1 MPRILY
7 VTSRRASFIAV
18 DRELLARRYEVRDL
32 HQPGR
37 WASPVRVQR
46 AMRGC
51 DAVVGWWASWHTF
64 WPITLAWMQRR
75 PSALIVGGFDT
86 ANEPDMGYGYQRGG
100 ARARLSRW
108 IMRRAGVLAT
118 NSAYSQRE
126 IERNVGIAPAQVTV
140 MHHGVPDPFGALPDK
155 STGPLVL
162 TVGVVDRANLER
174 KGHRAFVEAARRL
187 PDVAFVLAGR
197 VLDDSGEELR
207 AKAPPNVRLTDW
219 VEDDELL
226 DLYRRAAVYVQ
237 PSRHEGFGVSVAEGM
252 LAGAVPVVTRA
263 GALPEV
269 VGETGI
275 LVDAP
280 ADPNAVA
287 AAVREALARGP
298 EARAAARERVLREF
312 SLDARAAALHDLVE
326 RALAGR

>member
-1 MPRILY
+1 VPRILF
-7 VTSRRASFIAV
+7 VTSRRSSFITV
-18 DRELLARRYEVRDL
+18 DRELLAQSYEVRDL

-37 WASPVRVQR
+37 WSSPLRVLR

-64 WPITLAWMQRR
+64 WPITLAWLLRR

-86 ANEPDMGYGYQRGG
+86 ANEPEIGYGYQRGG
-100 ARARLSRW
+100 ARALLSRW

-126 IERNVGIAPAQVTV
+126 VQRNVNIGPERVTV

-155 STGPLVL
+155 PDAPLVL
-162 TVGVVDRANLER
+162 TVGLVDRPNLER
-174 KGHRAFVEAARRL
+174 KGQRAFVEAAREL

-197 VLDDSGEELR
+197 FVDDAGERLR
-207 AKAPPNVRLTDW
+207 AQAPSNVRLTGW
-219 VEDDELL
+219 ADDEELL
-226 DLYRRAAVYVQ
+226 DLYRRAGAYVQ
-237 PSRHEGFGVSVAEGM
+237 ASLHEGFGVSVAEAM

-269 VGETGI
+269 VGDVGVQ
-275 LVDAP
+275 VDAP
-280 ADPNAVA
+280 AEPRAVA
-287 AAVREALARGP
+287 AAIREALGRGP
-298 EARAAARERVLREF
+298 DSRAAARQRVLREF
-312 SLDARAAALHDLVE
+312 SLDARAAALRDLVD

>member
-1 MPRILY
+1 
-7 VTSRRASFIAV
+7 
-18 DRELLARRYEVRDL
+18 
-32 HQPGR
+32 
-37 WASPVRVQR
+37 
-46 AMRGC
+46 
-51 DAVVGWWASWHTF
+51 
-64 WPITLAWMQRR
+64 
-75 PSALIVGGFDT
+75 
-86 ANEPDMGYGYQRGG
+86 
-100 ARARLSRW
+100 
-108 IMRRAGVLAT
+108 MRRAGVLAT

-126 IERNVGIAPAQVTV
+126 IERNVGIAPARVTV
-140 MHHGVPDPFGALPDK
+140 MHQGVPARCGALRDR
-155 STGPLVL
+155 SAEPLVL

-197 VLDDSGEELR
+197 VVDAGEELR

-226 DLYRRAAVYVQ
+226 DLYRRAVVYVQ

-269 VGETGI
+269 VGEAGI

-287 AAVREALARGP
+287 AAIREALARGP
-298 EARAAARERVLREF
+298 EARAAAPQRGLRAV
-312 SLDARAAALHDLVE
+312 SLDARAAPLPHLLE
-326 RALAGR
+326 RAPAR